1 MFSRH
6 VEKQLSAYCHGELSC
21 EESRR
26 VAEHLLKCD
35 LCRREH
41 EEIKTGILM
50 AECLPHASAP
60 ESLWNEI
67 EALME
72 EQSGAADLRAK
83 QQLAPRPRWPRFAAV
98 GAALVVA
105 IGVAFFYYL
114 RSTEGSWSV
123 TALSGTVKIGSSYT
137 SDTGRLAVGDWLVTD
152 DTARARIGVGLIG
165 QVEVDS
171 NSRVRLLEAG
181 MTENRLELE
190 RGRLQA
196 RISAPPRLF
205 FVNTPSAE
213 AIDLGCAYTL
223 EVDEEGNGFLRVTSG
238 WVALVRDGRESYVP
252 RGAMCSM
259 RPDVGPGTPYFEDVS
274 DNFRRSLERF
284 DFDNGGDEALQTVL
298 DEARARD
305 TFSLWHLLSRV
316 DQSRRSL
323 VFDRMVALVG
333 PPSGITRESVMR
345 LDRDALELWKEE
357 LYLVWL

>member
-1 MFSRH
+1 M
-6 VEKQLSAYCHGELSC
+6 
-21 EESRR
+21 
-26 VAEHLLKCD
+26 AEHLLKCD

-50 AECLPHASAP
+50 AEQLPHVSAP
-60 ESLWNEI
+60 ESLWSEI
-67 EALME
+67 EALLE
-72 EQSGAADLRAK
+72 ERSRAVDPAVGRSFAAGA
-83 QQLAPRPRWPRFAAV
+83 RWPRFAIV

-105 IGVAFFYYL
+105 VGMFFFYYL
-114 RSTEGSWSV
+114 RSTGGSWSV
-123 TALSGTVKIGSSYT
+123 TALEGTVQIGSNYT
-137 SDTGRLAVGDWLVTD
+137 TGTGRLEVGELLVTD
-152 DTARARIGVGLIG
+152 DRSRARIGVGLIG
-165 QVEVDS
+165 QVEVDP
-171 NSRVRLLEAG
+171 NSRVRLLEAR

-223 EVDEEGNGFLRVTSG
+223 EVDDDGKGFLRVTSG

-274 DNFRRSLERF
+274 DKFRRALELM
-284 DFDNGGDEALQTVL
+284 DFENGGDEALQTVL
-298 DEARARD
+298 AEARARD
-305 TFSLWHLLSRV
+305 TFSLWHLLARV
-316 DQSRRSL
+316 EESRRSL

-333 PPSGITRESVMR
+333 LPSGVTRESVMR
-345 LDRDALELWKEE
+345 LDKDALERWKEE